1 MYEKQLL
8 LSHLIINC
16 KSKIP
21 LAPQYANVQSN
32 FTLNYS
38 HFFSLLD
45 SKQERKWKS
54 IIQELKEK
62 ENAGTSIRSA
72 WLMLCQLQ
80 ISDFKP
86 LKKETWRTLQIMFK
100 SYAWLDNRITLLDY
114 IFFPWFRSLLLLPQ
128 ICLFSV
134 NGVMKIDLSSWAAG
148 WTGF

>member
-1 MYEKQLL
+1 MKNNYCKVIY
-8 LSHLIINC
+8 IINC

-21 LAPQYANVQSN
+21 LVLQYANVPYN

-38 HFFSLLD
+38 HFLFPLD

-54 IIQELKEK
+54 TTQELKEK

-86 LKKETWRTLQIMFK
+86 LKKRNFK
-100 SYAWLDNRITLLDY
+100 DPSNYVQVRCLIRQLNHFTGLY
-114 IFFPWFRSLLLLPQ
+114 FFSWFRSLLLLPQ